1 MASNYVVATSYSL
14 ETLQKDVSTLV
25 DKGYIPSG
33 GITQVTYKSKFYLSS
48 QNSVSYNA
56 STSDMRIQFIQALYK
71 PQTNS
76 I

>member
-1 MASNYVVATSYSL
+1 MSNYIVTTSYSL
-14 ETLQKDVSTLV
+14 ETLQKEVSTLV

-33 GITQVTYKSKFYLSS
+33 GITQVTYKSKFYTDSM
-48 QNSVSYNA
+48 NHVSYNA
-56 STSDMRIQFIQALYK
+56 TYSDMRIQFIQALYK